1 MRDVFDI
8 HITMGLKMKITK
20 LRRVHNL
27 IAVLIVL
34 FLGVG
39 GYIAWER
46 SQPKPAPILTEEQ
59 IAEQAVID
67 EWYVPLTPIRI
78 ENIEMQAS
86 VANDTETRTKG
97 LSGTPYLPEGVVKLF
112 VFEESQEWGFWMKD
126 MKYPIDIIWVDA
138 TGKIVHIE
146 ESISPATYPM
156 SFVPHKPARYVVE
169 TVAGFVEQNKIEV
182 GDTVIIPKDV

>member
-1 MRDVFDI
+1 
-8 HITMGLKMKITK
+8 MKITK